1 MAEGNR
7 IGPYRIFEA
16 IGQGGMG
23 VVYRARH
30 VASHRAVALKTV
42 RSADYLSLNGLRRE
56 ILALTTIRHPGIVR
70 MVDHGTH
77 EGLPWYAMDL
87 LEGETLR
94 RFGERIWS
102 PFRSQPTQR
111 LYHTHTP
118 TEETPDA
125 VEASSAVALD
135 AANVERPP
143 AAGGELGMV
152 LSIMRRVCATLAF
165 LHGEGFINGDLK
177 PENTLLV
184 DGAPVLIDFGLAAHH
199 PGGSGREWL
208 EAQQAMWGT
217 LDYMP
222 PERIRGEL
230 VDARSDLYS
239 VGCILYELIV
249 GEPPFTGSPPSRMRQ
264 HQFQPPVPP
273 SERVEGVPP
282 DLDRTI
288 LKLLSK
294 EMSDRFGYADEVAT
308 VLGDIAQENR
318 RLTNYPPGRAYLYRP
333 RFVGRS
339 SELAQLVALRERA
352 ATGMGAFVLIGGES
366 GVGKTRLA
374 MELTRILPSSRMRVV
389 TSAAAPLGN
398 SGAGRVPPL
407 HAVRSLL
414 RAVADYCQEAGA
426 DATDRI
432 LGPRRSVLALY
443 EPLLAHVPAHDALEP
458 VAPLP
463 VEPARQRLFRYLTE
477 TLTAFSQE
485 KPLLWV
491 LDDVGWADELSLAY
505 LASMSRSDVE
515 NSWLFIV
522 GTYRSE
528 EVSDPL
534 SALLELPHVSTLELE
549 RLDAAEV
556 RTMIRDMLALPN
568 PLERFITFVER
579 QTEGNPFFVAE
590 YLRAAVT
597 DRILYRDQDAWC
609 MPDQPP
615 ESGRTIESLPLP
627 RALRDLVDRRLH
639 MLSPAALQTG
649 LAAAVL
655 GRELSIDVLREVS
668 KTTEETFAAALGEL
682 IRCQV
687 LESLGGGEVR
697 FAHDKLREVAYG
709 QIPSD
714 QLCELHSLAADALES
729 RWSDNPDWWATLAHH
744 HTHAQQ
750 VEQGARYL
758 KLAADHARDTHANAE
773 AIALYRAAIEQ
784 AQRVLLR
791 LSADA
796 AQWQRTMAELHEA
809 LGDVLSLAAR
819 RDEARTAYAEAL
831 TANPHC
837 TPAQVA
843 RLHRKTG
850 KTWEAQHQHD
860 DALECY
866 AQAERALPDTVVTDE
881 DRDEWVQVRLDRLW
895 VYYWLDR
902 VPDMD
907 ALIEA
912 IEPVVA
918 QQASPLQKARFFDAR
933 VKRNLRQDKYVM
945 REDTLRFARLE
956 LQASETSGD
965 FAQILQSHFGLGFV
979 LVFGGQPRLG
989 AIELRKALDLATSV
1003 GDLAQQARCL
1013 GYLAVATRLQ
1023 GLLSE
1028 TEELAARSLE
1038 VSQAAGMNDY
1048 IALSH
1053 ANQAW
1058 VAVRHGHFRRALKL
1072 ARRAI
1077 DTWQGQLALVFALQ
1091 WTARLPAIEACL
1103 QLGDVQ
1109 SAIAYTAPLLA
1120 PSQQPLPGPASDALS
1135 RAIRAFETGDDLVA
1149 ASALQHAVQLLK
1161 QTEHS

>member
-1 MAEGNR
+1 
-7 IGPYRIFEA
+7 
-16 IGQGGMG
+16 MG

-42 RSADYLSLNGLRRE
+42 HSADYLSLNGLRRE

-118 TEETPDA
+118 TEETPDV
-125 VEASSAVALD
+125 VEASPAVALD

-143 AAGGELGMV
+143 AAGGELGTV

-208 EAQQAMWGT
+208 EAQHAMWGT

-249 GEPPFTGSPPSRMRQ
+249 GEPPFTGSPPARMRQ

-273 SERVEGVPP
+273 SERVKGVPP
-282 DLDRTI
+282 NLDRTI

-339 SELAQLVALRERA
+339 SQLNQLVALRERA
-352 ATGMGAFVLIGGES
+352 AAGMGAFVLIGGES

-414 RAVADYCQEAGA
+414 RAVADYCHEAGA

-432 LGPRRSVLALY
+432 IGPRRSVLALY

-505 LASMSRSDVE
+505 LVGMSRSDVE

-528 EVSDPL
+528 EVSAPL
-534 SALLELPHVSTLELE
+534 SALLELPHVSTMELE

-668 KTTEETFAAALGEL
+668 RTTEETFAAALGEL

-709 QIPSD
+709 QIPPD
-714 QLCELHSLAADALES
+714 QLCEVHSLAAAALES
-729 RWSDNPDWWATLAHH
+729 RWSDHPDWWATLAHH

-773 AIALYRAAIEQ
+773 AIELYRAAIEQ

-791 LSADA
+791 LSIDE
-796 AQWQRTMAELHEA
+796 AQWEQTIAELYEA

-819 RDEARTAYAEAL
+819 RDEARAAYAEAL
-831 TANPHC
+831 TANPQS
-837 TPAQVA
+837 TPARVA

-860 DALECY
+860 DALKYY
-866 AQAERALPDTVVTDE
+866 AQAERALGGANRAPGALSPEERNEWIMVHIDE
-881 DRDEWVQVRLDRLW
+881 LW
-895 VYYWLDR
+895 VYYWIGNTHQ
-902 VPDMD
+902 M
-907 ALIEA
+907 EA
-912 IEPVVA
+912 IVQRLKPVVDRHGSA
-918 QQASPLQKARFFDAR
+918 QHRVRFYQSQLQLNLRRDRYVTTEETLAYAHAAVAVCEKYGVIEGLPMARF
-933 VKRNLRQDKYVM
+933 N
-945 REDTLRFARLE
+945 
-956 LQASETSGD
+956 
-965 FAQILQSHFGLGFV
+965 LGFV
-979 LVFGGQPRLG
+979 LLWQDSFGE
-989 AIELRKALDLATSV
+989 AMAELCAALELAERARDV
-1003 GDLAQQARCL
+1003 AHCARCL
-1013 GYLAVATRLQ
+1013 SYLT
-1023 GLLSE
+1023 
-1028 TEELAARSLE
+1028 LAARRLRRVEATAKYAEQSAR
-1038 VSQAAGMNDY
+1038 AAHAGDMRDY
-1048 IALSH
+1048 VAAAH
-1053 ANQAW
+1053 AHRSW
-1058 VAVRHGHFRRALKL
+1058 VALKTGAIDAARTHAEAAVSIWSELALAFPMQWIATLTLLYLDLKDDAVDRALE
-1072 ARRAI
+1072 RV
-1077 DTWQGQLALVFALQ
+1077 DT
-1091 WTARLPAIEACL
+1091 
-1103 QLGDVQ
+1103 
-1109 SAIAYTAPLLA
+1109 LLA
-1120 PSQQPLPGPASDALS
+1120 PTQQPLPGDAMDALA
-1135 RAIRAFETGDDLVA
+1135 RAARFRDAREPSSA
-1149 ASALQHAVQLLK
+1149 RSALATALRHLESSGYL
-1161 QTEHS
+1161 